1 MMGTQQI
8 FVEWMNSVSG
18 TEKHLQRSHY
28 WEIHKDEVRENKLL
42 FECLSYIAFV
52 ISINGPIFWDRP
64 FKECQVTFD
73 KIFKAA
79 ELFDITTKKLKTL
92 DQFATVNLWFP
103 CYLPFKKN

>member
-42 FECLSYIAFV
+42 F
-52 ISINGPIFWDRP
+52 
-64 FKECQVTFD
+64 
-73 KIFKAA
+73 
-79 ELFDITTKKLKTL
+79 
-92 DQFATVNLWFP
+92 
-103 CYLPFKKN
+103 